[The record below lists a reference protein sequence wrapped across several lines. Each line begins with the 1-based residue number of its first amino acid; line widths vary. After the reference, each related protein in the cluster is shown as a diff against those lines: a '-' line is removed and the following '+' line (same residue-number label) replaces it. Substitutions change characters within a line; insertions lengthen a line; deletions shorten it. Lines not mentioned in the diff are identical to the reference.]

1 MPRLAKVLVP
11 LAIVVVG
18 VGAAVLLA
26 SARTAPERS
35 EQTALGPLVEVVVAE
50 PTELPVGV
58 RGHGEVT
65 AKRTV
70 NLVPEVSGRVLEVHP
85 SMVAGGF
92 FRVGETLVS
101 LDARDYEL
109 AVDRAR
115 AAVARAEVALERESA
130 EAEVARQEWD
140 ALNPG
145 EAPPSG
151 LVVREPQVRQAEAE
165 LEAARADLAVAELN
179 LERTKLSL
187 PFDGVVVSENVDI
200 GQFATVGSVL
210 ATVYSTDLVEV
221 RVPLED
227 RELAWFEAPLRPG
240 GRGPDATVITRFAGQ
255 EHRWSGRVAR
265 LEAEVDRA
273 SRMVNVVVEVPRPFD
288 PSDERPPL
296 LPGMFVDVVI
306 DGRIVSSV
314 VPVPRYAIHDGAVWV
329 AEDGRLRIRPVEVVR
344 SEREITW
351 IGGGLTAGD
360 EVIVSPLDAVT
371 DGMEIRTTTP
381 EPATADA
388 GGGAA

>member
-1 MPRLAKVLVP
+1 
-11 LAIVVVG
+11 
-18 VGAAVLLA
+18 
-26 SARTAPERS
+26 
-35 EQTALGPLVEVVVAE
+35 
-50 PTELPVGV
+50 
-58 RGHGEVT
+58 VT